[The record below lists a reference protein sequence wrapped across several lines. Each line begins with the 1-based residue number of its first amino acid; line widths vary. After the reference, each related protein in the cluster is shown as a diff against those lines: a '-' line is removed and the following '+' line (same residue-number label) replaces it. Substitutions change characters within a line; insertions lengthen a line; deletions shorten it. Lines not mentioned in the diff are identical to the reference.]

1 MNCHNSTRIVS
12 SFRLPKIL
20 FAAALLAAP
29 LAGMAQITTKFQD
42 NFTSSTLNPTAIAP
56 GTVSSSQT
64 AYEIGSSKSA
74 TATTIAPG
82 VMTYG
87 NFSSTSA
94 YCEGQALFTTTPITL
109 TTAGQY
115 IEIYFVFTDNTTLFN
130 GTAGANE
137 QVNVGLYNSGGVAPT
152 NGANLWSSGLGTGVT
167 SGDVG
172 CTKGWVGYNAAF
184 AYNNASSAIASRA
197 AQTAANNSNQGLGV
211 NSSASLS
218 TLVSF
223 ASPASLPLLT
233 VGNQYTVDLKI
244 MYVNSTTLA
253 LTNTLYNGTGNGGTI
268 VSQSGWTGLY
278 GTTTASAL
286 TFTYDGMCVGVRP
299 TAASATAESMKIN
312 NITVLLGTPI
322 APAISGLVNQTIIQ
336 GSNALLSATITGVST
351 PVDQWYVSTDGG
363 VTSNAISGATSPSLA
378 LSNVQYSQNN
388 YIYSVIAT
396 NTLGSAVAAMTLT
409 VIVPPSITGLNNQ
422 AAQVGANVT
431 ISPTTGGVPTPTFQW
446 QTNGVNAADG
456 TDTSGSTVSG
466 STTSSLNINNA
477 QVPDSMTYS
486 LIAVNSAGAT
496 TNSMTLTV
504 AAGNLLPIITG
515 PTNITAVQGNNA
527 TFTASAIGVPVPTYQ
542 WLDPTQTPI
551 LGETSGS
558 LTLNNVQYSQ
568 NGSLYYF
575 VASNAAGSVTN
586 FATLTVIVSPT
597 ITTAPTALVVTNTQA
612 ASLSVVATGIPAVA
626 YQWFFNSNAITL
638 GANASAQSAT
648 LSFAHAAPTNT
659 GSYYVQVS
667 NSAGTTNSVPVTL
680 TVNSTVAV
688 TAQTPQNGQNN
699 VCYDTPFYLT
709 FNGPVAVN
717 KSGKIRIYNTSNPS
731 TPVETIDLSLTAANG
746 TQARTSFPGDS
757 QAFNYYPVII
767 TTNANSAAIY
777 PHAASGIMTSNQT
790 YYVVVDDG
798 AFTDTNGA
806 YFAGFTAGAW
816 QFNTKPGGA
825 ANTNN
830 IVVAANYSGDFAT
843 VQGAVD
849 SVPTGNTV
857 PTLINIK
864 NGTYQEI
871 VDAAKSFVTFR
882 GQNRLLSIVG
892 YPNNAN
898 IAPGGTTHARM
909 AFKINA
915 SNVSVENLTLTNM
928 TPQGGSQAEA
938 LMIESGASHFILNN
952 AEVDGRQDTIL
963 ANVNTSQGYFKNSL
977 ITGNFDY
984 IWGGGNLFFTNCEIR
999 TITGTGGP
1007 NLGAPR
1013 TDNSLT
1019 AGNWPGYSS
1028 DLVSNGFSFVECR
1041 LTGQNSTVTNC
1052 TMADGNGTLNGLES
1066 FINCSIDTGVYTNAN
1081 AFAMANNLLWAAGNS
1096 NLNNTVAINPPTP
1109 PLLGF
1114 TQLNTGDLRYLAAV
1128 NSTTW
1133 LNGWVPGLAPNI
1145 LTQPGNQ
1152 SAIAGQSASF
1162 TVSATGIPDPGYQWL
1177 YNGTPIAGA
1186 TSATL
1191 SLPSATLGT
1200 NAGGSFSVVVN
1211 NGSGSVTSSVATLT
1225 YTLPV
1230 ANNATYTRYAGNP
1243 LGISI
1248 TNLLSNATDVSPSA
1262 VIALSSTGV
1271 SSNGVTLSTSSGF
1284 LLYQNPNDVN
1294 DQFTYTVSDGFGG
1307 TASASVNVVISNSS
1321 VFGPTTPVIS
1331 VPGGTVNITYT
1342 GIPGYSYSVN
1352 RSTNLLSG
1360 WTTIWT
1366 TNMPVGGAFQFTD
1379 PNAPQPAFYQLLWNW
1394 Y

>member
-1 MNCHNSTRIVS
+1 MS
-12 SFRLPKIL
+12 SFRITKLL
-20 FAAALLAAP
+20 FAAALLTAP

-42 NFTSSTLNPTAIAP
+42 NFTSSTLNPTAISP

-64 AYEIGSSKSA
+64 AYEIGSSKNA
-74 TATTIAPG
+74 TATTISG
-82 VMTYG
+82 GTMTYG

-152 NGANLWSSGLGTGVT
+152 NGANLWSSGLGTGST

-197 AQTAANNSNQGLGV
+197 AQTTANNSNQGLGV
-211 NSSASLS
+211 NSSASLVNIV
-218 TLVSF
+218 TF
-223 ASPASLPLLT
+223 ASPASEPLLT

-253 LTNTLYNGTGNGGTI
+253 ITNTMYNGVGTTGSV
-268 VSQSGWTGLY
+268 VSVGGWTGLY
-278 GTTTASAL
+278 GTTTASAN

-299 TAASATAESMKIN
+299 TAASATAESLKIN

-322 APAISGLVNQTIIQ
+322 APSISGLVNQTIIQ
-336 GSNALLSATITGVST
+336 GSNAVLNPTITGVST

-363 VTSNAISGATSPSLA
+363 VTSNAISGATSPSLT
-378 LSNVQYSQNN
+378 LTNVQYSQNN
-388 YIYSVIAT
+388 YIYSVVAT
-396 NTLGSAVAAMTLT
+396 NPLGSAVAPMTLS

-431 ISPTTGGVPTPTFQW
+431 ISPTIGGIPAPTFQW
-446 QTNGVNAADG
+446 QTNGVNTADG
-456 TDTSGSTVSG
+456 PDASGSTIGG
-466 STTSSLNINNA
+466 STTSTLTVDNA
-477 QVPDSMTYS
+477 QVPDSATYT
-486 LIAVNSAGAT
+486 LIASNSAGQT

-504 AAGNLLPIITG
+504 AAGNLLPILTG
-515 PTNITAVQGNNA
+515 PTNMTVIQGSNG

-551 LGETSGS
+551 PNQTGGT
-558 LTLNNVQYSQ
+558 LTLTNVQYAQ

-586 FATLTVIVSPT
+586 NATLTVIVAPS
-597 ITTAPTALVVTNTQA
+597 ITTPPTSVVVTNTQA
-612 ASLSVVATGIPAVA
+612 ASFSVVASGIPAVA
-626 YQWFFNSNAITL
+626 YQWYFNSNAISL
-638 GANASAQSAT
+638 AANASAQSAT
-648 LSFAHAAPTNT
+648 LSFAHAAPTNS
-659 GSYYVQVS
+659 GNYYVQVS
-667 NSAGTTNSVPVTL
+667 NAAGTNNSATVTL
-680 TVNSTVAV
+680 TVNSTMLA

-699 VCYDTPFYLT
+699 VCYDTPFYIT
-709 FNGPVAVN
+709 FSSPVVMN
-717 KSGKIRIYNTSNPS
+717 NTGKIRIYNVTNST

-746 TQARTSFPGDS
+746 TQARTPFTGDN
-757 QAFNYYPVII
+757 QGFNYYPVII
-767 TTNANSAAIY
+767 TTNANTAAIY
-777 PHAASGIMTSNQT
+777 PHASSGIMTSNQT

-816 QFNTKPGGA
+816 QFNTKPGGP
-825 ANTNN
+825 ANPTNL
-830 IVVAANYSGDFAT
+830 VVAANYTGDFAT

-849 SVPTGNTV
+849 SVPTGNTTY
-857 PTLINIK
+857 TLINIQ

-871 VDAAKSFVTFR
+871 VDATKGSVTFR
-882 GQNRLLSIVG
+882 GQNRTATIVG

-898 IAPGGTTHARM
+898 VAPGGTTHARM

-915 SNVSVENLTLTNM
+915 SNVSVENMTITNM

-952 AEVDGRQDTIL
+952 AEVDSRQDTIL
-963 ANVNTSQGYFKNSL
+963 ANVNTSQGYFYNSL

-999 TITGTGGP
+999 TITGVSAP

-1013 TDNSLT
+1013 TDNSPT
-1019 AGNWPGYSS
+1019 AGNWPGYSG

-1041 LTGQNSTVTNC
+1041 LTGLNSTVTNC
-1052 TMADGNGTLNGLES
+1052 TMADGNGTLNGLEA
-1066 FINCSIDTGVYTNAN
+1066 FIDCSVDTNVYTNAN
-1081 AFAMANNLLWAAGNS
+1081 AFAMANNLLWASGNS
-1096 NLNNTVAINPPTP
+1096 NLNDTVAINPPTSP
-1109 PLLGF
+1109 FLGF
-1114 TQLNTGDLRYLAAV
+1114 TQLNNGDPRLTAAQS
-1128 NSTTW
+1128 STIW

-1145 LTQPGNQ
+1145 LSQPANQ
-1152 SAIAGQSASF
+1152 SVVAGQSASF
-1162 TVSATGIPDPGYQWL
+1162 TVSATGIPNPGYQWL
-1177 YNGTPIAGA
+1177 YNGTPISGA

-1211 NGSGSVTSSVATLT
+1211 NGSGSITSQVATLT
-1225 YTLPV
+1225 YAEPV
-1230 ANNATYTRYAGNP
+1230 ANTATYTRYAGNP

-1248 TNLLSNATDVSPSA
+1248 TNLLSNVTDISPNA
-1262 VIALSSTGV
+1262 VIALSGTGIST
-1271 SSNGVTLSTSSGF
+1271 NGVTLTTSSGF

-1294 DQFTYTVSDGFGG
+1294 DQFNYTVSDGFGG
-1307 TASASVNVVISNSS
+1307 TASGTVNVVISNNS
-1321 VFGPTTPVIS
+1321 VFGPTPPAITVS
-1331 VPGGTVNITYT
+1331 AGNVNILYS

-1352 RSTNLLSG
+1352 RTTNLLSG

-1366 TNMPVGGAFQFTD
+1366 TNVPAGGTFLFTD